1 MTTEKTQIEIPYGAV
16 EYAAI
21 FEQPIFEG
29 WDNPALTTNVLS
41 ALSPYGFN
49 LDGVEYKNNS
59 EKANEHAIVF
69 RRTVPPNPTM
79 VLTLGIG
86 KAVVTA
92 ENLDWSDAQRL
103 IKLMN
108 DALSAILDTAHA
120 KVKLQQLTLGMHVQ
134 LKAKQRK
141 DVTMRLLSPEGM
153 RIFEG
158 DISFPGVI
166 LHVDRGHILID
177 ASAVFA
183 NGMFVRIFREYSS
196 EATLEHLAQTL
207 QRDEER
213 LFESLGLEGTL

>member
-1 MTTEKTQIEIPYGAV
+1 MAAEKTQIEIPYGAV

-29 WDNPALTTNVLS
+29 WDSPALTTNVLR
-41 ALSPYGFN
+41 ALSPYGFT
-49 LDGVEYKNNS
+49 LDGVEYKNDS

-79 VLTLGIG
+79 VLTLGLG
-86 KAVVTA
+86 KTVVTA
-92 ENLDWSDAQRL
+92 ENLDWSDAERF
-103 IKLMN
+103 IKAMK
-108 DALSAILDTAHA
+108 DALSAILDTAPA
-120 KVKLQQLTLGMHVQ
+120 NLRSQQLTLGMHVQ
-134 LKAKQRK
+134 LKARQRK

-158 DISFPGVI
+158 DISFPGLI

-183 NGMFVRIFREYSS
+183 NGMFVRIFREHSPK
-196 EATLEHLAQTL
+196 ATLEHIAQTL

-213 LFESLGLEGTL
+213 LFETLGLEGTL